1 MPAKNPHGRR
11 NEVQPGGSETGRPF
25 EKEFYMTKKTQL
37 NKVRRTI
44 IEEYGFKHI
53 ESSIDRTREN
63 DLLQQ
68 LIRYANEAIRAMY
81 PEADME
87 VLRKYKVVRTD
98 HCLRF
103 QFPSGRVDGR
113 SFRSDAPLADM
124 PQPSGCY
131 SGEVFAV
138 SAECERVF
146 DAYEAEFHANYQLK
160 DVKRRQFLEFVA
172 ASRTVEDVLEV
183 IDLPAEVRE
192 RLGHR
197 STALIAV
204 SPESVSALR
213 VTFRIAA

>member
-1 MPAKNPHGRR
+1 
-11 NEVQPGGSETGRPF
+11 
-25 EKEFYMTKKTQL
+25 MTKRTQL
-37 NKVRRTI
+37 NKARRAI

-68 LIRYANEAIRAMY
+68 LVTYANEAIRAKY
-81 PEADME
+81 PEEDMA
-87 VLRKYKVVRTD
+87 VLRKYEVVRTD

-103 QFPSGRVDGR
+103 QFPGGRVDGR
-113 SFRSDAPLADM
+113 SFPPDAALADM
-124 PQPSGCY
+124 PRQSGCY

-138 SAECERVF
+138 SAECEQVF
-146 DAYEAEFHANYQLK
+146 DAYAAEFQANYRLK
-160 DVKRRQFLEFVA
+160 DDKKRQFLDFVT

-183 IDLPAEVRE
+183 IDLPADIRE

-204 SPESVSALR
+204 SAESVSALR
-213 VTFRIAA
+213 ETFRIAA

>member
-1 MPAKNPHGRR
+1 
-11 NEVQPGGSETGRPF
+11 
-25 EKEFYMTKKTQL
+25 MTKKTQL
-37 NKVRRTI
+37 NKARRNI

-53 ESSIDRTREN
+53 ESSIDRAQED

-68 LIRYANEAIRAMY
+68 LISYANEAIRKKY
-81 PEADME
+81 PETDMV
-87 VLRKYKVVRTD
+87 VLRKYDVVRTD
-98 HCLRF
+98 RCLRF

-113 SFRSDAPLADM
+113 SFPCDAPIADM
-124 PQPSGCY
+124 PRSSGCY

-138 SAECERVF
+138 SAECEQVF
-146 DAYEAEFHANYQLK
+146 DAYTAEFQANYRLRDDK
-160 DVKRRQFLEFVA
+160 KRQFLDFVT

-183 IDLPAEVRE
+183 IDLPADVRQ

-213 VTFRIAA
+213 ETFKIAA

>member
-1 MPAKNPHGRR
+1 
-11 NEVQPGGSETGRPF
+11 
-25 EKEFYMTKKTQL
+25 MTKRTQL
-37 NKVRRTI
+37 NKARRTI
-44 IEEYGFKHI
+44 IEEYGLKHI
-53 ESSIDRTREN
+53 ESSIDRTQEN

-68 LIRYANEAIRAMY
+68 LIRYANEAIRAKF

-87 VLRKYKVVRTD
+87 VLRKYQVVRTD

-124 PQPSGCY
+124 PGHSGCY

-138 SAECERVF
+138 SAECEQVF
-146 DAYEAEFHANYQLK
+146 DAYAAEFQDNYRLK
-160 DVKRRQFLEFVA
+160 DDKRRQFLDFVT

-183 IDLPAEVRE
+183 IALPADIRE

-204 SPESVSALR
+204 SSESVSALR
-213 VTFRIAA
+213 ETFKIAV